1 VLRGGNEASIIV
13 AQLGSRQDYTVPV
26 ALQKAGVLERLYTD
40 TYLSRGEARLL
51 RPLAGGGKFTAPV
64 RKALS
69 RHNSELDDSRVT
81 RFNRLGVRY
90 LKALQKAS
98 PSAEKQHLTFIE
110 YGREFN
116 RAILRHGLP
125 DSTHVYAFDHA
136 ALNLFQAPE
145 VKGRKLI
152 IDQIY
157 PAIHEERL
165 EQQEEDRWPD
175 WSRSSRNTFFQSA
188 LFQEWN
194 EIQLEEW
201 RLADTI
207 VVASRYSEEVIAG
220 ALPAIKHKL
229 RRVPLTVNLEAYSP
243 HQHIRRHPGNR
254 PLRVLFAGTVNLR
267 KGLPYL
273 LTAFSTID
281 PEVARLTVVGNI
293 QLREDKLRGFQDAI
307 DFRGSVPHIQM
318 PRIYRDADIFVFP
331 TISDGF
337 GAVMLEAMA
346 TGLPVIATDNC
357 ADIVEDGIN
366 GFRIPIR
373 SPEAIAEKIIQITR
387 QPEILEQ
394 LSVGAANT
402 SREFNLASYQAQLC
416 LALEL

>member
-1 VLRGGNEASIIV
+1 MLRGVNGASVVV

-40 TYLSRGEARLL
+40 AYLSRGEARLI
-51 RPLAGGGKFTAPV
+51 RPLAGAGRFRAMA
-64 RKALS
+64 RRALS
-69 RHNSELDDSRVT
+69 RHNAELDDSRVT

-90 LKALQKAS
+90 VKALQRAAA
-98 PSAEKQHLTFIE
+98 SAEKQCSAFIE

-152 IDQIY
+152 VDQIY

-175 WSRSSRNTFFQSA
+175 WPRSSRKSFFQSA
-188 LFQEWN
+188 QFREWE
-194 EIQLEEW
+194 EIQFEEW

-207 VVASRYSEEVIAG
+207 VVASRYSEEGVAG
-220 ALPAIKHKL
+220 VLPAIRPKL
-229 RRVPLTVNLEAYSP
+229 RRVPLTVNLDAYVP
-243 HQHIRRHPGNR
+243 FQRIRRHTGKR
-254 PLRVLFAGTVNLR
+254 PLQVLFAGTVNLR

-273 LTAFSTID
+273 LKAFSNID

-293 QLREDKLRGFQDAI
+293 QLREDKICGFQDVI
-307 DFRGSVPHIQM
+307 NFRGPVPHIQM
-318 PRIYRDADIFVFP
+318 PPVYREADIFVFP

-346 TGLPVIATDNC
+346 TGLPVISTNNC
-357 ADIVEDGIN
+357 ADIVKDGVN

-373 SPEAIAEKIIQITR
+373 NSEAIAEKITRIAR
-387 QPEILEQ
+387 QPELLEH
-394 LSVGAANT
+394 LSFGAANT
-402 SREFNLASYQAQLC
+402 SREFNLTSYKSRLC
-416 LALEL
+416 RALDL

>member
-1 VLRGGNEASIIV
+1 MFRGGNEASIIV

-40 TYLSRGEARLL
+40 TYLNRGEARLL
-51 RPLAGGGKFTAPV
+51 RPLTRVGQFRAFA

-69 RHNSELDDSRVT
+69 RHNPELDDSRVT

-98 PSAEKQHLTFIE
+98 PSAEKQHLAFIE

-116 RAILRHGLP
+116 RSILRHGLP

-136 ALNLFQAPE
+136 ALDLFQAPE

-152 IDQIY
+152 VDQIY

-165 EQQEEDRWPD
+165 EQQEEDLWPD

-188 LFQEWN
+188 LFREWN

-229 RRVPLTVNLEAYSP
+229 RRVPLTVNLDAYSP
-243 HQHIRRHPGNR
+243 HQRIRRHMGNR

-273 LTAFSTID
+273 LTAFSKID
-281 PEVARLTVVGNI
+281 PEVAKLTVVGNI
-293 QLREDKLRGFQDAI
+293 QLREDKLCGFQDVI

-318 PRIYRDADIFVFP
+318 PHIYRDADIFVFP

-346 TGLPVIATDNC
+346 TGLPVISTDHC
-357 ADIVEDGIN
+357 ADIVDDGVN

-373 SPEAIAEKIIQITR
+373 SPEAIAEH
-387 QPEILEQ
+387 
-394 LSVGAANT
+394 LSVGAVNT
-402 SREFNLASYQAQLC
+402 SEAFNITSYQAKLC
-416 LALEL
+416 RALEL